1 MFLIGTWGC
10 SSCSSGSGSDDAAI
24 RKEIVSVLDASNIKG
39 IDVSVVNAT
48 VTLSGTADQA
58 TADRAAEIARG
69 AKGVQSVTN
78 QITIAGAGGTV
89 PVPTGPA
96 PDVDLGQE
104 DQRLASAVNQR
115 LAAEAA
121 LAGSRLNV
129 PTVTAGVATLTG
141 TVPSDA
147 AKAAAEKAAR
157 SVAGITNVVNQLQ
170 VVAAVTEPPVPDDQI
185 KASVEELLDTQ
196 FSDLTVFV
204 KVTGG
209 VVELSGALPNA
220 GFVLQITNAVRQLK
234 GVKSVDTTRFTI
246 TGGESGD
253 KKIGAPAT
261 KN

>member
-1 MFLIGTWGC
+1 MLLVGAWGC
-10 SSCSSGSGSDDAAI
+10 SACSGGSGPTDAEI
-24 RKEIVSVLDASNIKG
+24 RTEIVSVFNASNIKG

-48 VTLSGTADQA
+48 VTLSGAADQA

-78 QITIAGAGGTV
+78 QIAVAGAGGTI
-89 PVPTGPA
+89 PSPGGP
-96 PDVDLGQE
+96 PPPIDLGQE
-104 DQRLASAVNQR
+104 DQRLASALNQR
-115 LAAEAA
+115 LAADPA
-121 LAGSRLNV
+121 LAGSKLNV
-129 PTVTAGVATLTG
+129 PTVAAGVATLTG

-170 VVAAVTEPPVPDDQI
+170 VVAAATEPPVPDDQI

-196 FSDLTVFV
+196 FSDLAVFV

-220 GFVLQITNAVRQLK
+220 GFVLQITNAVRQIK